1 MGTWTKLKKSNRFQP
16 LPEDPKRWEVL
27 RKIVDE
33 LRGSSLQSLAES
45 LNGFEERKEALT
57 AELKEVNLKIDG
69 YERALGQLMESQ
81 GLESVVMAGYRWTP
95 KPEPY
100 AQVADP
106 VAFNAWVREH
116 MPDALS
122 LNERVRQS
130 LVKKAIEK
138 NEPLPPGLDVYMK
151 ESFSR
156 TVNKG

>member
-1 MGTWTKLKKSNRFQP
+1 MGKWSSLKKSNRFEP

-27 RKIVDE
+27 RKIVDG

-45 LNGFEERKEALT
+45 LNGFEARKSELN
-57 AELKEVNLKIDG
+57 AELKEVNLKIDAH
-69 YERALGQLMESQ
+69 ERALAQLMESQ
-81 GLESVVMAGYRWTP
+81 GLESVVVAGYRWTP
-95 KPEPY
+95 SPEPY

-122 LNERVRQS
+122 LNEKIRQS

-138 NEPLPPGLDVYMK
+138 NEALPPGLDVYMK